1 MMMARKTLFRPAR
14 LAFFVAMAVGGH
26 SSLADARDYFNPKLV
41 ELENPGTGHADLSA
55 FESGSQAPGKYHVDV
70 MLDEQLVDTLD
81 VQFDSVKGPDGEES
95 LQPCLSVEQL
105 KGWGVKTELFPD
117 LNKGGECARLA
128 AIPQATAEFQFSS
141 QRLALTIP
149 QAAIAMQA
157 RGYVPP
163 EQWDNG
169 ITALMLNYSLSGA
182 NSWARS
188 GSSSDSNSQYANLR
202 PGINIGP
209 WRLRN
214 YSTWSR
220 DGSGQDKWDTV
231 YTYAQRSIVPLKA
244 QFTAGDSSAP
254 ADVFD
259 SMPFRGVQLASDDDM
274 LPDSL
279 KGYAPVVRGIART
292 NAQVVVRQNG
302 YQIYQSYVA
311 PGAFEITDMYPT
323 GGAGDLEVTI
333 KEADGSE
340 QHFTVPFA
348 SLPVLQREGRMKFA
362 VTGGQ
367 YRSYSSSV
375 DKTSFAQGTA
385 IYGLPH
391 GFTLYGGVQESSKYQ
406 SLAAGVGKNMGDL
419 GAFSTDVTQAWST
432 PKNQDKENGQS
443 WRIRYSKNFAETG
456 TNFAIAGYRYS
467 TAGYYGMQE
476 VLDSYGDSSALND
489 RRRNRAEMTVSQS
502 LGQSFGSMSL
512 SAVKEDYWNS
522 GKSTESYSASYN
534 NYWGGISYGLT
545 YTYSK
550 NGNGSYGNSSNDTS
564 NNSSMSY
571 DKDQIVAF
579 NVSIP
584 LEKFLPQTWANYNMN
599 ASKNNGTTHSVGIN
613 GMALENNALSW
624 NVQQGYG
631 TDGVGYTGNMNGDY
645 KGTYGEVTAG
655 YAYDKSS
662 DRLNYGLQGG
672 VIAHADGVTLSQPLG
687 ETNVLVKAPGAKGVG
702 IQNQT
707 GAKTDWR
714 GYTAVSNI
722 TPYRKNDV
730 TLSTET
736 LPNDVELDLTTAT
749 VVPTRG
755 AVVRAEYVANVG
767 LRILINMTQKNGQ
780 PVPFGAI
787 VTLSLS
793 QNSNSFIVGD
803 SGQVYLTGA
812 EVNGNLIAKWG
823 ESKDQQCNSKYLVSD
838 TMLKDSNSHIIAL
851 DIKCQ

>member
-1 MMMARKTLFRPAR
+1 MVQKTLFRPAR
-14 LAFFVAMAVGGH
+14 LALFIAAVIGGY
-26 SSLADARDYFNPKLV
+26 SGVVQARDYFNP
-41 ELENPGTGHADLSA
+41 ELLELDNPGAGKADLAA

-70 MLDEQLVDTLD
+70 VLDEQQVDTLD
-81 VQFDSVKGPDGEES
+81 LQFNAVKQGEDGDER

-105 KGWGVKTELFPD
+105 KSWGVKTELFPD
-117 LNKGGECARLA
+117 LNKGGECANLA
-128 AIPQATAEFQFSS
+128 AIPQASADFQFGA
-141 QRLALTIP
+141 QRLVLTIP
-149 QAAIAMQA
+149 QAAVAMQA

-182 NSWARS
+182 NSWARQGS
-188 GSSSDSNSQYANLR
+188 GTDSSSQYANLR
-202 PGINIGP
+202 PGLNIGP
-209 WRLRN
+209 WRFRN

-220 DGSGQDKWDTV
+220 DNDGKDKWDTV
-231 YTYAQRSIVPLKA
+231 YTYAQRAVVPLKA

-323 GGAGDLEVTI
+323 GGAGDLDVTV
-333 KEADGSE
+333 KEAEGSE

-348 SLPVLQREGRMKFA
+348 SLPVLQREGRLKFSA
-362 VTGGQ
+362 TGGQ
-367 YRSYSSSV
+367 YRSYDGSV
-375 DKTSFAQGTA
+375 DKTPFGQMTG
-385 IYGLPH
+385 IYGLPY
-391 GFTLYGGVQESSKYQ
+391 GFTIYGGFQESSKYQ
-406 SLAAGVGKNMGDL
+406 SIAAGVGKNMGDL
-419 GAFSTDVTQAWST
+419 GAVSTDVTQAWST
-432 PKNQDKENGQS
+432 PYKQAKESGQS

-476 VLDSYGDSSALND
+476 VLDSYGDSSALSD
-489 RRRNRAEMTVSQS
+489 RRRNRAEMTVSQNM
-502 LGQSFGSMSL
+502 GANFGSLSL

-522 GKSTESYSASYN
+522 GQSMESYSAGYN

-550 NGNGSYGNSSNDTS
+550 NGSAGSYGSKT
-564 NNSSMSY
+564 SY
-571 DKDQIVAF
+571 DKDQILAL

-584 LEKFLPQTWANYNMN
+584 LEKFLPQTWANYSMN
-599 ASKNNGTTHSVGIN
+599 SSKNSGTTHSVGIN

-672 VIAHADGVTLSQPLG
+672 ILAHADGVTLSQPLG

-714 GYTAVSNI
+714 GYTAVSNVQ
-722 TPYRKNDV
+722 PFRKNDV
-730 TLSTET
+730 TLNTET
-736 LPNDVELDLTTAT
+736 LPDDVELELTTKT

-755 AVVRAEYVANVG
+755 AVVKADYVANVG
-767 LRILINMTQKNGQ
+767 MRVLMTLTQANGK

-787 VTLSLS
+787 ATLEGNKE
-793 QNSNSFIVGD
+793 QSFIVGD
-803 SGQVYLTGA
+803 GGQVYLSVASQSGYLNVRWGDSKMSSCTSHFHIN
-812 EVNGNLIAKWG
+812 EKNTNGVILSS
-823 ESKDQQCNSKYLVSD
+823 ERCN
-838 TMLKDSNSHIIAL
+838 
-851 DIKCQ
+851 